1 MEFKKKTLETQII
14 EIFQKISPAITR
26 LIQSETDNANIVIN
40 LGKTKSKN
48 KNEININ
55 PSILVNAVSDSELE
69 FKELI
74 IGTVVHEA
82 IHSME
87 EYNFNVDEDLT
98 KYKDDTEGL
107 TNIDEVLEVLAG
119 PFGKYIFEILV
130 HSYDEFQF
138 VKNFNG
144 LRSILED
151 IYKESSINIKNLKPF
166 NKFLTLLF
174 HNITGYV
181 ELDIEKYPKNI
192 KEPLKETLRV
202 LDNFSYDKNLIED
215 TIDIT
220 IEITDICRRYNLLPD
235 VDNQTLGE
243 RRESIENFEDSVID
257 DLNKVLIPSST
268 NITSG
273 NTLEK
278 FLGKKGADSEDEKLN
293 FMDDHVSKVGT
304 SSTVYLPNGKVSKLL
319 STNLPKSFKNL
330 YSNGLNTYNSLLE
343 EWDLPVFKVTN
354 KIKPYFIHNK
364 KRLRISGYDQGD
376 LSPHVPLM
384 LASGRYERM
393 FEQKQRLS
401 NKSYA
406 VSLLIDGSGSMLEKD
421 KGDFYPWSL
430 SAALI
435 GASYLA
441 QICHELDIDFEVA
454 IFNRSFAADELEN
467 EELYL
472 KRKMAVSSMLNTNY
486 GSNAEYYF
494 NTTNH
499 YFIKKFDD
507 SWKENYEKFIGLIE
521 FSRNLRESLDK
532 IESNLDHPPA
542 SMFERGTNVDERN
555 IMFSTKRLLEKG
567 SKTKLL
573 AVLSDGM
580 TRGSLEDLKSS
591 INYASKV
598 GIDVI
603 GIGIG
608 ERGTWKE
615 YINKTQI
622 NEPEELIHSIV
633 NITKDILIKNIE
645 ESTGVA

>member
-174 HNITGYV
+174 HDITGYV

-202 LDNFSYDKNLIED
+202 LNNFSYDKNLIED

-243 RRESIENFEDSVID
+243 RREPIENFEDSVID

-330 YSNGLNTYNSLLE
+330 YTNGLNTYNSLLE

>member
-181 ELDIEKYPKNI
+181 ELDVEKYPKNI

>member
-202 LDNFSYDKNLIED
+202 LDNFSYDKYLIED